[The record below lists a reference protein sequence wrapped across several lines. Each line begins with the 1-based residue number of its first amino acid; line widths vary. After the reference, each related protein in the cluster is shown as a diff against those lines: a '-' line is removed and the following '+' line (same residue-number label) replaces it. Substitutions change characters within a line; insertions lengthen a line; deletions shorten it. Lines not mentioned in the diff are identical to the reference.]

1 MNLKTNQL
9 PLHNVF
15 IMKIEILSSLFLIS
29 LFLSCDKDDDIFV
42 PSDNQ
47 NISLISKEYYS
58 DELIQ
63 EYTYTDD
70 NLLFESKGKWSYI
83 VYSYNKQ
90 HQLLSYDMY
99 YDMGMASSDWET
111 AQQSM
116 NRTEWVTP
124 ENTEINGRANYY
136 YEKNRL
142 SKIEVTRLPGG
153 TKSSTTYEYDDN
165 GRISKRIY
173 YNENQPS
180 SFAEFHYDENGNLV
194 TEIKKEI
201 IDGVPVMMVK
211 TEYEFDDKNNPYIAF
226 QRLLRPGENT
236 NKNNIV
242 RSVQTL
248 YFDAPLAQ
256 KIRETNNTYEYNSE
270 DYPIRKNDSYTFD
283 YLPPN

>member
-9 PLHNVF
+9 SLYNVF
-15 IMKIEILSSLFLIS
+15 IMKIKILSSLFLIS
-29 LFLSCDKDDDIFV
+29 LFLSCDKDNDEFV

-47 NISLISKEYYS
+47 NIPLISKEYYS

-83 VYSYNKQ
+83 VHSYDKENK
-90 HQLLSYDMY
+90 LLSYDMY
-99 YDMGMASSDWET
+99 NDLGMASSDWET

-153 TKSSTTYEYDDN
+153 TKSSTTYAYAYN

-173 YNENQPS
+173 YVENQPS
-180 SFAEFHYDENGNLV
+180 SFTEFHYDKNGNLL

-270 DYPIRKNDSYTFD
+270 EYPIKKNDSYTFE
-283 YLPPN
+283 YLPRR

>member
-9 PLHNVF
+9 SLYNVF
-15 IMKIEILSSLFLIS
+15 IMKIKILSSLFLLS
-29 LFLSCDKDDDIFV
+29 LFLSCDKDNDEFV

-47 NISLISKEYYS
+47 NIPLISKEYYS

-83 VYSYNKQ
+83 VHSYDKENK
-90 HQLLSYDMY
+90 LLSYDMY
-99 YDMGMASSDWET
+99 NDLGMASSDWET

-124 ENTEINGRANYY
+124 ENTKINGRANYY

-180 SFAEFHYDENGNLV
+180 CFAEFHYDENGNLV

-226 QRLLRPGENT
+226 QRLLRPGENA